1 MRECRV
7 PAFACAFVST
17 AAAPS
22 RLAIIDAVKAVAS
35 QLIVLHHLAF
45 YGPMADYLQPLIPG
59 VMEWLAAHARIA
71 VQAFLVIGGFL
82 AARSLAPDALGLPAR
97 PLRDLLRRYLKLAPP
112 FIAAMALAVLASA
125 LARAWM
131 THESISAPATI
142 AQFAAHALL
151 LHDVLGY
158 EALSAGAW
166 YVAIDFQ
173 LYGLLLALLC
183 FGAVVPAN
191 ARIVATPLIVA
202 FAAVLSLALLNR
214 DSSWDIWAPY
224 FFGSYA
230 FGVLAWWASI
240 APRRRAAWLT
250 TLVVLL
256 TLLAL
261 AIEFRA
267 RVAVAATVALLLIGV
282 CRGWLRMPGLECPLF
297 AFLGRISYA
306 VFLLHFPVCLVI
318 NAAFARFA
326 PATALVQGGGVL
338 LAWLASIGAGYLFH
352 RWVEQPMGAWT
363 GRTGRHGPVA
373 TAKANGPEAMP
384 QARSD
389 RP

>member
-45 YGPMADYLQPLIPG
+45 YGPMADYLQPLLPG
-59 VMEWLAAHARIA
+59 LMEWLVAHARIA

-82 AARSLAPDALGLPAR
+82 AARSLAPDALVLPAR

-125 LARAWM
+125 LARTWM
-131 THESISAPATI
+131 THDSISAPATF

-151 LHDVLGY
+151 LHDVLGH

-173 LYGLLLALLC
+173 LYALLLALLC
-183 FGAVVPAN
+183 LGALAPATL
-191 ARIVATPLIVA
+191 RTVAAPLIVA
-202 FAAVLSLALLNR
+202 SAAALSLVVLNC
-214 DSSWDIWAPY
+214 DSGWDIWAPY

-230 FGVLAWWASI
+230 FGVLGWWAAI
-240 APRRRAAWLT
+240 AAPRRAAWLT
-250 TLVVLL
+250 ALVVLL
-256 TLLAL
+256 ALLAL
-261 AIEFRA
+261 VIDFRM
-267 RVAVAATVALLLIGV
+267 RIAVAAMVALLLIAV
-282 CRGWLRMPGLECPLF
+282 CRDWLRMPGLQWAPL

-318 NAAFARFA
+318 NAAFTRFA
-326 PATALVQGGGVL
+326 PATAFAQGSGVL

-352 RWVEQPMGAWT
+352 RWVEQPMGTWT
-363 GRTGRHGPVA
+363 SRPGRHAPVA
-373 TAKANGPEAMP
+373 TAKAKRA
-384 QARSD
+384 
-389 RP
+389 